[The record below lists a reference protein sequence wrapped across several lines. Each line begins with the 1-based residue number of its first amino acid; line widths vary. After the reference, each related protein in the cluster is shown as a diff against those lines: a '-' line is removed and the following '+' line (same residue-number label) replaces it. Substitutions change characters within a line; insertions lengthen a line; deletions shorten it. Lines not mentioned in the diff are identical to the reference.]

1 MKHHTL
7 KTSIV
12 LGKPLLL
19 PFLLLIGVLSFASV
33 EAQDDEGITEA
44 RAALS
49 EWVETRKLISSEK
62 KDWLLSQEV
71 LADRIAL
78 IKREIEAYRVKID
91 EARANVTDADAR
103 RERLLEEDERLK
115 STTDVL
121 ETICVDLEART
132 TSLLAKLPQ
141 HIQDHLKPIT
151 QELPKAVEL
160 PLNKRFPNVIGILDQ
175 VNKFNRDVMLTSEIR
190 ELPDG
195 SKAEVAAIYFGIG
208 YGFYVNGNGDLAG
221 IGTATEEGWN
231 WVPANEHAAAI
242 AAAIRIT
249 RNEEVASFVKLPIEV
264 K

>member
-1 MKHHTL
+1 MRNHMKHHTS

-12 LGKPLLL
+12 LGKALVPSV
-19 PFLLLIGVLSFASV
+19 LLLIGVLSFASV

-78 IKREIEAYRVKID
+78 IRREIEAYQVKID

-132 TSLLAKLPQ
+132 TSLLARLPQ

-160 PLNKRFPNVIGILDQ
+160 PQQEIPERDRNSDQ

-221 IGTATEEGWN
+221 IGTATRGRLELG
-231 WVPANEHAAAI
+231 
-242 AAAIRIT
+242 
-249 RNEEVASFVKLPIEV
+249 SSQ
-264 K
+264 